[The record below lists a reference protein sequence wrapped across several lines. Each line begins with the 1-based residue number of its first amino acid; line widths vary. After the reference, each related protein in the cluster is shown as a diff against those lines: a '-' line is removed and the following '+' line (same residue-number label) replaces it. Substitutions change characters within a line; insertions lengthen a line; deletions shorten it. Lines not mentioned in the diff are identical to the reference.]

1 MTLDSR
7 LAFTAPQPHLFPP
20 QQHISLFSLYFF
32 DLLQSITTRLY
43 GIRRSLAFT
52 SPLFFTHD
60 TFQQC
65 CCLCFG
71 FFLPFPN
78 HSPAYVNPPRDDDN
92 DDADEYTESDAI
104 PLVPEVFP
112 QENTNNEAT
121 FGGNNNNNNVVT
133 GGNNNRPTLSDG
145 VWW

>member
-1 MTLDSR
+1 MD
-7 LAFTAPQPHLFPP
+7 PP
-20 QQHISLFSLYFF
+20 V
-32 DLLQSITTRLY
+32 TRV
-43 GIRRSLAFT
+43 
-52 SPLFFTHD
+52 
-60 TFQQC
+60 
-65 CCLCFG
+65 
-71 FFLPFPN
+71 PFPN

>member
-1 MTLDSR
+1 MAIYHPGSPRHWFWYRLPTLVPRQS
-7 LAFTAPQPHLFPP
+7 PP
-20 QQHISLFSLYFF
+20 
-32 DLLQSITTRLY
+32 TTPRPTDPPVT
-43 GIRRSLAFT
+43 RV
-52 SPLFFTHD
+52 
-60 TFQQC
+60 
-65 CCLCFG
+65 
-71 FFLPFPN
+71 PFPN
-78 HSPAYVNPPRDDDN
+78 HSPAYVNLPRDDDN

-145 VWW
+145 VWWWR